1 MGFQKK
7 TKKEGASLKIQR
19 KEKIIQLIGEN
30 RMVKAGQLAEI
41 FQVSSETI
49 RRDLEEL
56 EAQKLIRRIHGGAI
70 LNTTYNSEP
79 AYSCRE
85 IENYEKKILIGRK
98 AADLVKDG
106 DSIVI
111 DIGTTTLEFAKFLK
125 GKKIT
130 VFTNS
135 LKIAYELMDES
146 TMSVIILGGR
156 VRHGE
161 GTTSGYWSE
170 EMIDHIYADK
180 LFLGVGAM
188 QPGQGIM
195 DYHMEETNLRRHY
208 LKHCRE
214 VIALSDYSKFG
225 ISALNLVCETDKID
239 CLVTDEQIDKKILK
253 ELRERGVRVLV
264 A

>member
-1 MGFQKK
+1 M
-7 TKKEGASLKIQR
+7 
-19 KEKIIQLIGEN
+19 
-30 RMVKAGQLAEI
+30 
-41 FQVSSETI
+41 
-49 RRDLEEL
+49 
-56 EAQKLIRRIHGGAI
+56 
-70 LNTTYNSEP
+70 
-79 AYSCRE
+79 
-85 IENYEKKILIGRK
+85 
-98 AADLVKDG
+98 
-106 DSIVI
+106 I

-195 DYHMEETNLRRHY
+195 DYHIEETNLRRHY